1 MRKMLHTGDKL
12 KDFKILK
19 RRRLSLKSLGVTLI
33 HLVFESLATGANIV
47 AIAAYCPN
55 TWANKLT
62 NTNHKGLHVW

>member
-55 TWANKLT
+55 T
-62 NTNHKGLHVW
+62 